1 MFTIPSKAPD
11 HALAGAIFEQDFP
24 MNIEGISAV
33 VTGGGSG
40 LGLATAKALVAAGA
54 NVVIIDLPSSN
65 GEAEALA
72 IGPKAVFVAADVR
85 DESQVN
91 TALDAAQEMGPLRLV
106 VNCAGIAT
114 PNRVMRKG
122 EATALAEFERVVS
135 INLIGTFNVIRLAVE
150 RMAKI
155 DPVGEERGVII
166 NTASVA
172 AFDGQIGQVA
182 YAASKAG
189 VAGMTLPLARD
200 MAQFLIRVVTIAPG
214 TFETPM
220 LAGLPEEARKSLGD
234 QVPHPSRLGK
244 PEEYAALVKHLVE
257 NPMINGE
264 TIRIDGSIRMAPR

>member
-1 MFTIPSKAPD
+1 MQIA
-11 HALAGAIFEQDFP
+11 
-24 MNIEGISAV
+24 GISAV
-33 VTGGGSG
+33 ITGAGSG
-40 LGLATAKALVAAGA
+40 LGLATAKTMAAAGA
-54 NVVIIDLPSSN
+54 NVVIVDLPTSN
-65 GEAEALA
+65 GEAEAQA
-72 IGPKAVFVAADVR
+72 IGPNAVFVAADVR
-85 DESQVN
+85 DEDQIKV
-91 TALDAAQEMGPLRLV
+91 ALDAAQEMGPLRLV

-122 EATALAEFERVVS
+122 VATAQAEFERVIS
-135 INLIGTFNVIRLAVE
+135 INLLGTLNVIRLAAE
-150 RMAKI
+150 RMSVTEPA
-155 DPVGEERGVII
+155 GEERGVIV

-200 MAQFLIRVVTIAPG
+200 LAQFLIRVVAVAPG

-220 LAGLPEEARKSLGD
+220 VAGLPPEAVKSLGD

-244 PEEYAALVKHLVE
+244 PDEYAALVKHIVE

-264 TIRIDGSIRMAPR
+264 TIRIDGAIRMAPR

>member
-1 MFTIPSKAPD
+1 MQIA
-11 HALAGAIFEQDFP
+11 
-24 MNIEGISAV
+24 GISAV
-33 VTGGGSG
+33 ITGAGSG
-40 LGLATAKALVAAGA
+40 LGLATAKTMAAAGA
-54 NVVIIDLPSSN
+54 NIVIVDLPSSN
-65 GEAEALA
+65 GEAEAKA
-72 IGPKAVFVAADVR
+72 IGPNAVFVAADVR
-85 DESQVN
+85 DEEQIKV
-91 TALDAAQEMGPLRLV
+91 ALDAAEEMGPLRLV

-122 EATALAEFERVVS
+122 VATAQAEFERVIS
-135 INLIGTFNVIRLAVE
+135 INLLGTLNVIRLAAE
-150 RMAKI
+150 RMSVTEPA
-155 DPVGEERGVII
+155 GEERGVIV

-200 MAQFLIRVVTIAPG
+200 LAQFLIRVVAVAPG

-220 LAGLPEEARKSLGD
+220 VAGLPPEAVKSLGD

-244 PEEYAALVKHLVE
+244 PDEYAALVKHIVE

-264 TIRIDGSIRMAPR
+264 TIRIDGAIRMAPR

>member
-1 MFTIPSKAPD
+1 MQIA
-11 HALAGAIFEQDFP
+11 
-24 MNIEGISAV
+24 GISAV
-33 VTGGGSG
+33 ITGAGSG
-40 LGLATAKALVAAGA
+40 LGLATAKTMAAAGA
-54 NVVIIDLPSSN
+54 YVVIVDLPSSN
-65 GEAEALA
+65 GEAEARA
-72 IGPKAVFVAADVR
+72 IGPNAVFVPADVR
-85 DESQVN
+85 DEDQIKV
-91 TALDAAQEMGPLRLV
+91 ALDAAEEMGPLRLV

-122 EATALAEFERVVS
+122 VATAQAEFERVIS
-135 INLIGTFNVIRLAVE
+135 INLLGTLNVIRLAAE
-150 RMAKI
+150 RMSVTEPA
-155 DPVGEERGVII
+155 GEERGVIV

-200 MAQFLIRVVTIAPG
+200 LAQFLIRVVTIAPG

-220 LAGLPEEARKSLGD
+220 VAGLPPEAVKSLGD

-244 PEEYAALVKHLVE
+244 PDEYAALVRHIVE

-264 TIRIDGSIRMAPR
+264 TIRIDGAIRMAPR

>member
-1 MFTIPSKAPD
+1 MQIA
-11 HALAGAIFEQDFP
+11 
-24 MNIEGISAV
+24 GISAV
-33 VTGGGSG
+33 ITGAGSG
-40 LGLATAKALVAAGA
+40 LGLATAKTMAAAGA
-54 NVVIIDLPSSN
+54 NIVIVDLPSSN
-65 GEAEALA
+65 GEAEAKA
-72 IGPKAVFVAADVR
+72 IGPNAVFVAADVR
-85 DESQVN
+85 DEEQIKV
-91 TALDAAQEMGPLRLV
+91 ALAAAEEMGPLRLV

-122 EATALAEFERVVS
+122 VATAQAEFERVIS
-135 INLIGTFNVIRLAVE
+135 INLLGTLNVIRLAAE
-150 RMAKI
+150 RMSVTEPA
-155 DPVGEERGVII
+155 GEERGVIV

-200 MAQFLIRVVTIAPG
+200 LAQFLIRVVAVAPG

-220 LAGLPEEARKSLGD
+220 VAGLPPEAVKSLGD

-244 PEEYAALVKHLVE
+244 PDEYAALVKHIVE

-264 TIRIDGSIRMAPR
+264 TIRIDGAIRMAPR